1 MSHHRIGYF
10 RHRFASLL
18 SDFLLSE
25 PYVKLPQNLN
35 HFYYYYKKKFCAPE
49 YCKNTFHHEIVFIFF
64 QSAPSWR
71 RWRLFR
77 ISLFGTR
84 QWVLQVNDALAVDI
98 TSKCIKIFFVMN
110 LISLIVFLFLDWAT
124 LSLEQLMC

>member
-35 HFYYYYKKKFCAPE
+35 HFYYYYKKKNCAPK
-49 YCKNTFHHEIVFIFF
+49 YCKSTEEFIRLYLFFSSWCQVEEDDDSEFHY
-64 QSAPSWR
+64 
-71 RWRLFR
+71 
-77 ISLFGTR
+77 
-84 QWVLQVNDALAVDI
+84 
-98 TSKCIKIFFVMN
+98 
-110 LISLIVFLFLDWAT
+110 
-124 LSLEQLMC
+124 LEQEILFIAISGIFNKRYPLYPMRGVATILKKPRFLSRIEI